1 MQRYDR
7 QRQPDQRLVSVT
19 LVCIVVG
26 IITVGIALVSQ
37 QFLLAGSTR
46 ANENPI
52 GIPVPEMDVQVGG
65 VTTNRSDDS
74 DAVNESDEPSGPQPM
89 TSPARLSIPRLD
101 VDADIEHVGYTDD
114 GRMDVPENWEDVAW
128 FQYGFFP
135 GAPGNSVMAGHLDS
149 TTGPAVFAYLHQMEV
164 GDQIHVTGD
173 DGETLTFQVTE
184 VESVLAEE
192 APLDRVFGPSDT
204 PKLNLIT
211 CEGHFDESIE
221 DYDHRLIVYTELV
234 ES

>member
-1 MQRYDR
+1 MQRHDQ
-7 QRQPDQRLVSVT
+7 QRQPDQRLISVT
-19 LVCIVVG
+19 LVCFVVG
-26 IITVGIALVSQ
+26 LITVGIALVSQ

-65 VTTNRSDDS
+65 VTTDRPDEAGTGD
-74 DAVNESDEPSGPQPM
+74 ELDEPVGPQQI
-89 TSPARLSIPRLD
+89 TSPSTLSIPRLD
-101 VDADIEHVGYTDD
+101 VDAEIEHVGYTDD
-114 GRMDVPENWEDVAW
+114 GRMDAPENWEDVAW
-128 FQYGFFP
+128 FQYGYFP
-135 GAPGNSVMAGHLDS
+135 GAPGNSVIAGHLDS
-149 TTGPAVFAYLHQMEV
+149 DTGPAIFANLHLLEV
-164 GDQIHVTGD
+164 GDEVQVTGR
-173 DGETLTFQVTE
+173 DGESLTFQVIE

-204 PKLNLIT
+204 PNLNLIT
-211 CEGHFDESIE
+211 CEGAFDQTAE